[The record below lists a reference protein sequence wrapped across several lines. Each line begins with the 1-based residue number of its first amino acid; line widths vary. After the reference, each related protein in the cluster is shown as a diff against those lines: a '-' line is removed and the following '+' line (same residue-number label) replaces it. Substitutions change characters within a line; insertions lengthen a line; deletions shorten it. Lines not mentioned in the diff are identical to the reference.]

1 MSHGRVRAT
10 VRIRRR
16 SDGDDAPRRRGLG
29 RREDPN
35 RRRRVR
41 QNRGERRRPGER
53 SRGRDGS
60 THDAPRGGVRAPARD
75 GSYSHRE
82 RRRRSA
88 NRGERRAR
96 RVASVGEPRE
106 DARALVGRKT
116 FGTMAADLARNLRAM
131 VENPASPATWDA
143 ASSEIPRFMREVL
156 ERHARPAELRSVV
169 DVLRARD
176 VPGLF
181 VDALRRVDGLNR
193 ADPTAER
200 NAVECICATA
210 AVLGVVLGD
219 DDEWDGKGDGDGDGG
234 VEVENPREE
243 TRGERRSV
251 PGGVSDAVRAERR
264 DARDVRREL
273 AEGLMR
279 ADAVGATLWALSA
292 LLDRHPA
299 SPSPP
304 PVPRSSET
312 RNPEPDLDL
321 EPSGVLWSFLAVVLG
336 ALGPDIV
343 PRTIRGEMHRPPRW
357 LTAVEWSPAGV
368 FYAFSAPHV
377 HAESPENR
385 RDRDVAGDIL
395 VACLFARIARE
406 PTRDGSYSA
415 TVLTDGGHRGDALL
429 RECAGYFLDHLARRA
444 GASAGG
450 NAATGTS
457 TGEQPRFYRWWCGT
471 SAFASAPRWT
481 RRSKSTS
488 WRTTRGRS
496 GPRRAAKGSRE
507 AKGSRPSSRLENQ
520 DPPTR
525 RRARGIGSRARGRA
539 DPGQRRGGPTE
550 GFSSP
555 C

>member
-1 MSHGRVRAT
+1 M
-10 VRIRRR
+10 
-16 SDGDDAPRRRGLG
+16 
-29 RREDPN
+29 
-35 RRRRVR
+35 
-41 QNRGERRRPGER
+41 
-53 SRGRDGS
+53 
-60 THDAPRGGVRAPARD
+60 
-75 GSYSHRE
+75 
-82 RRRRSA
+82 
-88 NRGERRAR
+88 
-96 RVASVGEPRE
+96 
-106 DARALVGRKT
+106 
-116 FGTMAADLARNLRAM
+116 
-131 VENPASPATWDA
+131 
-143 ASSEIPRFMREVL
+143 
-156 ERHARPAELRSVV
+156 
-169 DVLRARD
+169 
-176 VPGLF
+176 
-181 VDALRRVDGLNR
+181 
-193 ADPTAER
+193 
-200 NAVECICATA
+200 ECICATA

-357 LTAVEWSPAGV
+357 LTAVEWSPRRGV
-368 FYAFSAPHV
+368 LRVFSPARSCRVPE
-377 HAESPENR
+377 ESH

-444 GASAGG
+444 GRRRGERRDWDLDGGTAAVLSLVVWNECVRLGAPVDPTVEEYLMAHYARAFGPASRGEG
-450 NAATGTS
+450 FPRGEGFAALVAFGKS
-457 TGEQPRFYRWWCGT
+457 G
-471 SAFASAPRWT
+471 SAD
-481 RRSKSTS
+481 
-488 WRTTRGRS
+488 
-496 GPRRAAKGSRE
+496 AA
-507 AKGSRPSSRLENQ
+507 A
-520 DPPTR
+520 
-525 RRARGIGSRARGRA
+525 RARGIGSRARGRA